1 VTVGCPDCPT
11 ARAARALLFHD
22 GFWTHAVF
30 AALPFALV
38 VLVVV
43 LIVQRIKRDDRYD
56 DR

>member
-1 VTVGCPDCPT
+1 MTAGCPDCPT

-38 VLVVV
+38 VFVVV
-43 LIVQRIKRDDRYD
+43 LIMRRIKRDDG
-56 DR
+56 